1 MPGEFHEDSGR
12 VALHISTSFQTAWDN
27 VLLPWFETAAPH
39 AFEEPGT
46 VAVITPFR
54 SHAYLLRSRLLAR
67 GISLLGVRFLSTAQ
81 LRELLL
87 RGSGLNLPLREHL
100 RLLFAIAAEKLT
112 A

>member
-1 MPGEFHEDSGR
+1 MAGQSHEEPRR
-12 VALHISTSFQTAWDN
+12 VALYIGTSFDAAWDN

-39 AFEEPGT
+39 AFEAGGT

-67 GISLLGVRFLSTAQ
+67 GISLLGVKFLSTAQ

-87 RGSGLNLPLREHL
+87 RGNGLNLPLREHL
-100 RLLFAIAAEKLT
+100 RLLFAI
-112 A
+112 